1 MLKEILKAEYVEIL
15 QGCLGREWNRRDA
28 PRNSIREVGTGAV
41 GLGFVPPNLPRIAS
55 VSQRKKKD
63 FPLSCLSRVGSSNF
77 GVTGATTL
85 EREPLRNQG
94 GLDY

>member
-55 VSQRKKKD
+55 VSQRKKKR
-63 FPLSCLSRVGSSNF
+63 FPAVLFKPGWELQLWCDRSNNPR
-77 GVTGATTL
+77 A
-85 EREPLRNQG
+85 
-94 GLDY
+94 